1 MPYTAIIILLL
12 EETFNALINQ
22 YIDEK
27 VGIAEQFL
35 SLSLLENLRTNL
47 TKLYS
52 GKQLHA
58 AKIGSNQ
65 TAVLST
71 AIRSDIIYWLDRSHN
86 DPFENAFFDVMDAF
100 VLHLNTTCYAGISGY
115 EFHYTMYE
123 PNTFYKKHIDQFQRN
138 NSRQFSIIIYLNEN
152 WEDGDGGELC
162 IYHANDIIDTIAPLN
177 GKMVFFKSSELPHEV
192 LLNNRARMS
201 ITGWLKSDA
210 I

>member
-1 MPYTAIIILLL
+1 L
-12 EETFNALINQ
+12 EEIFNSLIDQ

-52 GKQLHA
+52 EKQLHA
-58 AKIGSNQ
+58 AKTGSNQ
-65 TAVLST
+65 YALLNKD
-71 AIRSDIIYWLDRSHN
+71 IRSDIIYWLDRSHN

-100 VLHLNTTCYAGISGY
+100 VLHLNNTCYAGISDY

-123 PNTFYKKHIDQFQRN
+123 ANTFYKKHVDQFQHN
-138 NSRQFSIIIYLNEN
+138 NSRQFSIIIYLNED
-152 WEDGDGGELC
+152 WESGDGGELC
-162 IYHANDIIDTIAPLN
+162 IHHANGTMEMIAPLN
-177 GKMVFFKSSELPHEV
+177 GKIVFFKSNELPHEV
-192 LLNNRARMS
+192 LVNNKPRMS
-201 ITGWLKSDA
+201 ITGWLKSDT